1 MNPRHRNETESHHSR
16 PPVTHWGPADAP
28 SPLTDSGVIRL
39 RQTRIRLHPH
49 GAEPID
55 VALLDIVG
63 VTSWD
68 DVAILVKSVRPI
80 DVRGERRMSFA
91 AGVIL
96 WAEVLTEVGA

>member
-1 MNPRHRNETESHHSR
+1 MHPRHRNESDGHHAR
-16 PPVTHWGPADAP
+16 PPETRWAPIDTAP
-28 SPLTDSGVIRL
+28 SLSESGVIRL

-49 GAEPID
+49 NAEPVV

-80 DVRGERRMSFA
+80 DVRGERRMAFA

-96 WAEVLTEVGA
+96 WAEVLAEVDA